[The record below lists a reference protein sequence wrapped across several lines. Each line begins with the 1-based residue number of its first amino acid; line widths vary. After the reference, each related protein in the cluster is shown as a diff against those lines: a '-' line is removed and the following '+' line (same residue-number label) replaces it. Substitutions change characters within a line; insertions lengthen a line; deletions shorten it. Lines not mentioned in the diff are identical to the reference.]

1 MNRNTQVGQKI
12 ICKTNVY
19 YDTILVNCS
28 KLFPIRLQSVTCNEH
43 VVFFFI
49 FMIFFNSNIDR
60 SEEV

>member
-1 MNRNTQVGQKI
+1 MNRNTHAGQKI

-28 KLFPIRLQSVTCNEH
+28 KLFTIRLQSVTCNEN
-43 VVFFFI
+43 VVFYFNDFFY
-49 FMIFFNSNIDR
+49 SNIDR

>member
-1 MNRNTQVGQKI
+1 MNRNTQVGQK

-60 SEEV
+60 SDEV

>member
-43 VVFFFI
+43 VVFFYFYE
-49 FMIFFNSNIDR
+49 FF
-60 SEEV
+60 